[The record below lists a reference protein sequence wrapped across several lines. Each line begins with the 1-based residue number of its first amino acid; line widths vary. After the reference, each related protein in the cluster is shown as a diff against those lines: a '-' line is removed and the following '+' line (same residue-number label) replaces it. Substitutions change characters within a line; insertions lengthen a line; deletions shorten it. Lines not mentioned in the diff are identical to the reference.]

1 MSLPPSGYA
10 IRVLSALCI
19 AFGVLIGPAS
29 AQVKDDLNVPGPISF
44 DGQSYALAW
53 SSHPSANY
61 IKQEYLPKAQ
71 TVERYSEMLLVEFLK
86 GDLKVADA
94 VGAQMQKLN
103 ARKGTDPIVKMAVG
117 KNDATGEMLLDFLMS
132 DKDNNG
138 DIVVEWNAYRYARV
152 TNAKGE
158 AGIGLFGVS
167 RRAYGNDSAKTF
179 LGALKTLRPA
189 QIKLLAKATSP
200 FAAR

>member
-1 MSLPPSGYA
+1 MSLLPSGYA
-10 IRVLSALCI
+10 IRLLSAFCI
-19 AFGVLIGPAS
+19 AFIALTASAS
-29 AQVKDDLNVPGPISF
+29 AQVKDHLNIPGPISF
-44 DGQSYALAW
+44 GGQSYELAW

-71 TVERYSEMLLVEFLK
+71 TVGRYSEMLLVEFLK
-86 GDLKVADA
+86 GNLKVADA

-103 ARKGTDPIVKMAVG
+103 ARKGTDPIVKMAVV

-132 DKDNNG
+132 DKDKNG

-167 RRAYGNDSAKTF
+167 RRAYGNDNAKAF
-179 LGALKTLRPA
+179 LGALKALRPA
-189 QIKLLAKATSP
+189 QIKHLAKAASP
-200 FAAR
+200 FAAK